1 MGEKTEQPTPKKL
14 RDSREEGQVA
24 KTPSI
29 GKVLALAGVFEL
41 VLGTRNTWRSAF
53 QEWIEHALRMA
64 ASADGTQPYYL
75 QAVVSLPVF
84 DAFMTFSMAVIFTA
98 AVIDIAAGFAQVGVE
113 PAPEGMVHGQALDP
127 VSNLTNMF
135 SAQQW
140 ITLIVNIFKVAVI
153 GICAWVALYNSFDSL
168 IQSASGTTE
177 QLFNAAVSVVA
188 YAERMAILLL
198 VIFAAI
204 DWVIAY
210 KQFMKQMMM
219 SKEDIDQERKEQYG
233 SREVRQYRRR
243 LSREL
248 TSDNQPAQKA
258 KKKANAVVTNPTH
271 FAIALRFMPEECP
284 LPVVLARGADL
295 TAQEIVIEARA
306 QGIPIIR
313 SVWLARTLYS
323 VGIEDSP
330 IPRVALQAT
339 AEVYKA
345 IFAIVEQGGSFDDVI
360 ELDNGD
366 PAAQPT

>member
-1 MGEKTEQPTPKKL
+1 MGEKTEKPTPKKL

-41 VLGTRNTWRSAF
+41 VLGTRNTWRTTF
-53 QEWIEHALRMA
+53 QQWIEHALRTA
-64 ASADGTQPYYL
+64 AQADGTQPYYL
-75 QAVVSLPVF
+75 QAVVSVPVF
-84 DAFMTFSMAVIFTA
+84 DGFMAFSMAVIFTA
-98 AVIDIAAGFAQVGVE
+98 AVIDIVAGFAQVGVQ
-113 PAPEGMVHGQALDP
+113 PAPEGIVHGQALDP
-127 VSNLTNMF
+127 VSNMANMF
-135 SAQQW
+135 SMQQW
-140 ITLIVNIFKVAVI
+140 ITLLINICKVAVI
-153 GICAWVALYNSFDSL
+153 GVCASVALYNSFDSL
-168 IQSASGTTE
+168 IQAASGTTE
-177 QLFNAAVSVVA
+177 QVFNAAVSVVA
-188 YAERMAILLL
+188 YAERMAILILI
-198 VIFAAI
+198 IFAAI
-204 DWVIAY
+204 DWVVAY

-248 TSDNQPAQKA
+248 TSDNQPAQQV
-258 KKKANAVVTNPTH
+258 KKANAVVTNPTH

-295 TAQEIVIEARA
+295 TAQEMLTTARA
-306 QGIPIIR
+306 HGIPIIR

-323 VGIEDSP
+323 VGIEGSP

-345 IFAIVEQGGSFDDVI
+345 IFAIVDQDGTFNDVI
-360 ELDNGD
+360 ELDNGEGL
-366 PAAQPT
+366 PNPG